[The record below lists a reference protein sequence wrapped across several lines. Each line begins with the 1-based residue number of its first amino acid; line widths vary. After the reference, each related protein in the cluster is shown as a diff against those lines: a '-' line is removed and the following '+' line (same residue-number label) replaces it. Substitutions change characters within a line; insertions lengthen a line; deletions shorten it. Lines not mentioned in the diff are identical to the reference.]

1 VCSFFYAFLL
11 RRNVLQLTDNQRG
24 GVDAE
29 ILEIAEVSARAEEFG
44 VVGWGWQSGIFR
56 IIFAEQK

>member
-1 VCSFFYAFLL
+1 
-11 RRNVLQLTDNQRG
+11 VLQLTDNQRG